1 MEFLIQL
8 VCWVL
13 FGYIGYKVAEKLNN
27 EYNTS
32 FTPGLW
38 ACVGVLFGFIGLL
51 VLGVYAFFKIKNNNK
66 GGNIK

>member
-8 VCWVL
+8 VCWVS

-51 VLGVYAFFKIKNNNK
+51 VLGVYAFFKIKK
-66 GGNIK
+66 

>member
-1 MEFLIQL
+1 MEVLIQL

-13 FGYIGYKVAEKLNN
+13 FGYIGYKVAERLNN

-32 FTPGLW
+32 FTPGIW

-51 VLGVYAFFKIKNNNK
+51 VLCVYAFFKIKK
-66 GGNIK
+66 

>member
-13 FGYIGYKVAEKLNN
+13 FGYLGYKVAEKLNN

-32 FTPGLW
+32 FSHGLW
-38 ACVGVLFGFIGLL
+38 ECVGVLFGFIGLL
-51 VLGVYAFFKIKNNNK
+51 VLGVYAFFKIRK
-66 GGNIK
+66 

>member
-1 MEFLIQL
+1 MELLVQL
-8 VCWVL
+8 LCWVL

-38 ACVGVLFGFIGLL
+38 ACVGVLFGLIGLG
-51 VLGVYAFFKIKNNNK
+51 VLGVYAFFKIKNNN
-66 GGNIK
+66 